1 MTNLRIGFTE
11 NRISLYVIF
20 TSVKPIAIQHNIQVR
35 FISYFYPAEI
45 IRSESNLIVTS
56 DDIEECLWIFRNK
69 HGRKS
74 NEISILSEKKTRP
87 QFLARWQLCNMV
99 SHVADIYF
107 WNTTRTRRT
116 KADAFA
122 HRRSARARVR
132 VPA

>member
-56 DDIEECLWIFRNK
+56 DDIEECL
-69 HGRKS
+69 
-74 NEISILSEKKTRP
+74 
-87 QFLARWQLCNMV
+87 
-99 SHVADIYF
+99 
-107 WNTTRTRRT
+107 
-116 KADAFA
+116 
-122 HRRSARARVR
+122 
-132 VPA
+132 